1 LRAQRQRAAVL
12 TSSGEVTQP
21 LVMTAFLLRRVG
33 QAALVMVLVA
43 AAAFI
48 LFTYVGD
55 PVNNLVGQEAS
66 IEDRQALRDRLGL
79 NDPAPVQFVRF
90 LGNALTGEFGIS
102 YRMQRPVSDLIAER
116 LPATVELVL
125 ASALFALLLGIPMGV
140 YTAIHREGIVSR
152 IVLTVSLI
160 GVSLPTFVIGIA
172 LIYLF
177 SVSLGW
183 LPSFGRGDTVALG
196 GWSTGLLTL
205 SGVKALILPAVT
217 LGLFQMTFIQRLVR
231 AEMIEVLGTDYI
243 RTARA
248 MGVPRT
254 RVHYVYALK
263 NTLLPVITVIGLKLG
278 ELIAFSIVTETV
290 FQWPGLGLLFI
301 QAVAF
306 ADIPVMAAYLVM
318 VALVFVV
325 INLAVDVLYAF
336 VDPRL
341 RAQTEDGA

>member
-1 LRAQRQRAAVL
+1 M
-12 TSSGEVTQP
+12 SS
-21 LVMTAFLLRRVG
+21 FLFRRIG
-33 QAALVMVLVA
+33 QAALVMVLVS
-43 AAAFI
+43 AAAFL
-48 LFTYVGD
+48 LFNYVGD

-66 IEDRQALRDRLGL
+66 FEDRQALRDRLGL

-90 LGNALTGEFGIS
+90 MGNALSADFGIS
-102 YRMQRPVSDLIAER
+102 YRMQRPVSELIAER
-116 LPATVELVL
+116 LPATVELVI
-125 ASALFALLLGIPMGV
+125 ASALFSLLLGIPMGV
-140 YTAIHREGIVSR
+140 YTAIHREGFLSR
-152 IVLTVSLI
+152 LVLSVSLI
-160 GVSLPTFVIGIA
+160 GVSLPTFVIGIG

-183 LPSFGRGDTVALG
+183 LPSFGRGETVSLG
-196 GWSTGLLTL
+196 FWTTGFLTV
-205 SGVKALILPAVT
+205 SGLKAIILPAVT

-248 MGVPRT
+248 MGVPQGRI
-254 RVHYVYALK
+254 HYVYALK

-278 ELIAFSIVTETV
+278 ELVAFSIVTETV

-306 ADIPVMAAYLVM
+306 ADIPIMAAYLVM

-325 INLAVDVLYAF
+325 INLAVDVLYVF
-336 VDPRL
+336 IDPRL
-341 RAQTEDGA
+341 RIRTEDTS

>member
-1 LRAQRQRAAVL
+1 
-12 TSSGEVTQP
+12 
-21 LVMTAFLLRRVG
+21 MTAFLIRRVG
-33 QAALVMVLVA
+33 QAALVMILVA
-43 AAAFI
+43 AAAFV
-48 LFTYVGD
+48 LFNYVGD

-66 IEDRQALRDRLGL
+66 LEDRQALRDRLGL

-90 LGNALTGEFGIS
+90 VTTALTGDFGIS
-102 YRMQRPVSDLIAER
+102 YRMQRPVSDLVAER

-125 ASALFALLLGIPMGV
+125 VSALIALLLGLPMGV
-140 YTAIHREGIVSR
+140 YTAIHRDSLVSR
-152 IVLTVSLI
+152 FLLTISLV
-160 GVSLPTFVIGIA
+160 GVSLPTFVIGIG

-177 SVSLGW
+177 SVTLGW
-183 LPSFGRGDTVALG
+183 LPSFGRGETIDLG
-196 GWSTGLLTL
+196 GWTTGLLTL
-205 SGVKALILPAVT
+205 GGLKAILLPAIT

-248 MGVPRT
+248 MGVPQARI
-254 RVHYVYALK
+254 HYVYALK

-318 VALVFVV
+318 VAVVFVI
-325 INLAVDVLYAF
+325 INLLVDVLYAF

-341 RAQTEDGA
+341 RASAEDGS

>member
-1 LRAQRQRAAVL
+1 M
-12 TSSGEVTQP
+12 SS
-21 LVMTAFLLRRVG
+21 FLFRRIG
-33 QAALVMVLVA
+33 QAALVMVLVS
-43 AAAFI
+43 AAAFL
-48 LFTYVGD
+48 LFNYVGD

-66 IEDRQALRDRLGL
+66 FEDRQALRDRLGL

-90 LGNALTGEFGIS
+90 MGNALSADFGIS
-102 YRMQRPVSDLIAER
+102 YRMQRPVSELIAER
-116 LPATVELVL
+116 LPATVELVI
-125 ASALFALLLGIPMGV
+125 ASALFSLLLGIPMGV
-140 YTAIHREGIVSR
+140 YTAIHREGFLSR
-152 IVLTVSLI
+152 LVLSVSLI
-160 GVSLPTFVIGIA
+160 GVSLPTFVIGIG

-183 LPSFGRGDTVALG
+183 LPSFGRGETVSLG
-196 GWSTGLLTL
+196 FWTTGLLTAAGL
-205 SGVKALILPAVT
+205 KAIILPAVT

-248 MGVPRT
+248 MGVPQGRI
-254 RVHYVYALK
+254 HYVYALK

-278 ELIAFSIVTETV
+278 ELVAFSIVTETV

-306 ADIPVMAAYLVM
+306 ADIPIMAAYLVM

-325 INLAVDVLYAF
+325 INLAVDVLYVF
-336 VDPRL
+336 IDPRL
-341 RAQTEDGA
+341 RIRTEDTS

>member
-1 LRAQRQRAAVL
+1 
-12 TSSGEVTQP
+12 
-21 LVMTAFLLRRVG
+21 
-33 QAALVMVLVA
+33 MVLVA
-43 AAAFI
+43 AAAFL
-48 LFTYVGD
+48 LFNYVGD

-66 IEDRQALRDRLGL
+66 FEDRQALRDRLGL
-79 NDPAPVQFVRF
+79 NDPAPVQFLRF
-90 LGNALTGEFGIS
+90 VGNALTGEFGIS

-140 YTAIHREGIVSR
+140 YTAIHRDGVISR
-152 IVLTVSLI
+152 AVLTVSLV

-172 LIYLF
+172 MIYLF
-177 SVSLGW
+177 SVTLGW
-183 LPSFGRGDTVALG
+183 LPSFGRGETVALG
-196 GWSTGLLTL
+196 GWSTGFLTA
-205 SGVKALILPAVT
+205 SGLKALILPAIT

-231 AEMIEVLGTDYI
+231 AEMIEVLGSDYI

-248 MGVPRT
+248 MGVPT
-254 RVHYVYALK
+254 ARVHYVYALK

-318 VALVFVV
+318 VAFVFVL

-341 RAQTEDGA
+341 RAQAEDTA

>member
-1 LRAQRQRAAVL
+1 M
-12 TSSGEVTQP
+12 SS
-21 LVMTAFLLRRVG
+21 FLFRRIG
-33 QAALVMVLVA
+33 QAALVMVLVS
-43 AAAFI
+43 AAAFL
-48 LFTYVGD
+48 LFNYVGD

-66 IEDRQALRDRLGL
+66 FEDRQALRDRLGL

-90 LGNALTGEFGIS
+90 MGNALSADFGIS
-102 YRMQRPVSDLIAER
+102 YRMQRPVSELIAER
-116 LPATVELVL
+116 LPATVELVI
-125 ASALFALLLGIPMGV
+125 ASALFSLLLGIPMGV
-140 YTAIHREGIVSR
+140 YTAIHREGFLSR
-152 IVLTVSLI
+152 LVLSVSLI
-160 GVSLPTFVIGIA
+160 GVSLPTFVIGIG

-183 LPSFGRGDTVALG
+183 LPSFGRGETVSLG
-196 GWSTGLLTL
+196 FWTTGLLTAAGL
-205 SGVKALILPAVT
+205 KAIILPAVT

-248 MGVPRT
+248 MGVPQGRI
-254 RVHYVYALK
+254 HYVYALK

-278 ELIAFSIVTETV
+278 ELVAFSIVTETV

-306 ADIPVMAAYLVM
+306 ADIPIMAAYLVM

-325 INLAVDVLYAF
+325 INLAVDVLYVF
-336 VDPRL
+336 IDPRL
-341 RAQTEDGA
+341 RIRTDDTL

>member
-1 LRAQRQRAAVL
+1 M
-12 TSSGEVTQP
+12 S
-21 LVMTAFLLRRVG
+21 AFLFRRVG
-33 QAALVMVLVA
+33 QALLVLVLVA
-43 AAAFI
+43 AAAFV
-48 LFTYVGD
+48 LFNYVGD

-66 IEDRQALRDRLGL
+66 FEDRQALRDRLGL
-79 NDPAPVQFVRF
+79 NDPAPIQFIRF
-90 LGNALTGEFGIS
+90 VGNALSGNFGIS
-102 YRMQRPVSDLIAER
+102 YRMQRPVSDLVAER

-125 ASALFALLLGIPMGV
+125 ASAVFALVLGIPLGV
-140 YTAIHREGIVSR
+140 YTAIHRESAFSR
-152 IVLTVSLI
+152 FILTVSLV

-172 LIYLF
+172 LIYVF

-183 LPSFGRGDTVALG
+183 LPSFGRGETVSVG
-196 GWSTGLLTL
+196 GWSTGLLTV
-205 SGVKALILPAVT
+205 SGWKAIILPAVT

-248 MGVPRT
+248 MGVPSA
-254 RVHYVYALK
+254 RVHFVYALK
-263 NTLLPVITVIGLKLG
+263 NTLLPVITIIGLKLG

-306 ADIPVMAAYLVM
+306 ADIPIMAAYLVM
-318 VALVFVV
+318 VALVFVI
-325 INLAVDVLYAF
+325 INLAVDVLYAL

-341 RAQTEDGA
+341 RASGAART

>member
-1 LRAQRQRAAVL
+1 
-12 TSSGEVTQP
+12 
-21 LVMTAFLLRRVG
+21 MTAFLLRRVG

>member
-1 LRAQRQRAAVL
+1 
-12 TSSGEVTQP
+12 
-21 LVMTAFLLRRVG
+21 
-33 QAALVMVLVA
+33 
-43 AAAFI
+43 
-48 LFTYVGD
+48 
-55 PVNNLVGQEAS
+55 
-66 IEDRQALRDRLGL
+66 
-79 NDPAPVQFVRF
+79 
-90 LGNALTGEFGIS
+90 
-102 YRMQRPVSDLIAER
+102 MQRPVSDLIAER
-116 LPATVELVL
+116 LPATVELVI
-125 ASALFALLLGIPMGV
+125 ASALFSLLLGIPMGV
-140 YTAIHREGIVSR
+140 YTAIHREGFISR
-152 IVLTVSLI
+152 LILSVSLI
-160 GVSLPTFVIGIA
+160 GVSLPTFVIGIG

-183 LPSFGRGDTVALG
+183 LPSFGRGETVSLG
-196 GWSTGLLTL
+196 MWSTGLLTTIGL
-205 SGVKALILPAVT
+205 KALVLPAIT

-248 MGVPRT
+248 MGVPQGRI
-254 RVHYVYALK
+254 HYVYALK

-318 VALVFVV
+318 VALVFVT
-325 INLAVDVLYAF
+325 ISLAVDVLYAF

-341 RAQTEDGA
+341 RTRTEEAP